1 MRNLKRALSLALA
14 SVMLLGMMVIGSS
27 AAVIDDF
34 KDKNE
39 VTELDAV
46 AITSEIGMF
55 AGYEDGTFGPS
66 KVVTRAEMAV
76 IICKMLYGSD
86 VNVSQFAESTVF
98 TDVPTW
104 ASGYV
109 NLCASLGIVAGV
121 GGGRY
126 SPNATVTTAQAA
138 LMLCKTLG
146 YFKNESEYGNNWMLA
161 ATAKATSLKIYG
173 NLRLT
178 ATAGL
183 SRENVAVMVFNALT
197 EAVPVDYNET
207 FNTYYNASAA
217 WTQGVTYS
225 YLDTLGYKNFDLVY
239 KTDTGTDNFG
249 RPVKVWGTGSAKTVD
264 STNGELVDSGT
275 TLLTKNEIIKA
286 PENYDYIYTAA
297 TDAEVLYDD
306 ADVDS
311 NNDWTIY
318 VDGVRQTLSSSSSDL
333 QPPQDV
339 ASRYIQ
345 PGQVAE
351 LYSTNNGQSVT
362 LVVINY
368 YAGEVTRTSSDEDGR
383 YVSVGYRGGSAA
395 NPGANK
401 FYTANFSVDDVV
413 YYTVG
418 RENNENKIQSMALA
432 DKVSGEVTATGSG
445 TPGAVFVDGTKYNL
459 AAKTITTGELAVG
472 ADWSVYLNPH
482 NFVLWGEED
491 AAAAGKYLYVENA
504 VDSVDG
510 VSAKV
515 VFADGTKAT
524 IAIDELNGSGSAARQ
539 TNINSGKIFSYS
551 QDGNTYQVK
560 TVTYTSGG
568 TVANAVIKSESRTIT
583 VTGSTTTV
591 KVDSDTKF
599 VDIES
604 GKVYVGF
611 EDVPD
616 YDVAKIAYAGKTS
629 GLADVVYIVEGEAN
643 DDATYVYFVGNNAN
657 TYSKYAEYTKSYI
670 NGVQTNVK
678 VKDGATILDASGA
691 ATTVAKYQ
699 LYKVNST
706 NSDGYITKMTQV
718 NVTNDTAINGTLVDY
733 AGSKGFTLDNAAN
746 TYYSI
751 DNDTVFVTVDFTQS
765 KDDNKVSAGSWRD
778 IIETGKMDNT
788 ATYVT
793 VVKAD
798 SDNYAKVVY
807 VVIRNYTA
815 TTAPNT
821 AALSAAITTA
831 QPLITAGNTLYTAAS
846 WTTFNTAYN
855 NAVALLAAPT
865 TQAAV
870 DAAASALTTA
880 QSGLVTALTASAAA
894 NTAGTDI
901 VIGFVNNAGTP
912 VTLTSS
918 DYSVAYSYTPVGG
931 GTGTANS
938 VTALSTDLLTDGGTS
953 TYAITVV
960 VTISNAS
967 YSNVTTTTLTV
978 SADIVSGAVVY
989 S

>member
-286 PENYDYIYTAA
+286 PEDYDYIYTAA

-311 NNDWTIY
+311 NSDWTIY
-318 VDGVRQTLSSSSSDL
+318 VDGVKQTLSSSSSDL

-351 LYSTNNGQSVT
+351 LFSTNNGQSVT

-524 IAIDELNGSGSAARQ
+524 IAIDEYN
-539 TNINSGKIFSYS
+539 NSGTGVDTTVIKPGMVLSYS

-560 TVTYTSGG
+560 PVAYTSPIT
-568 TVANAVIKSESRTIT
+568 TVSNAVIKSESRTIT
-583 VTGSTTTV
+583 VTGGTAI

-616 YDVAKIAYAGKTS
+616 YDVARIAYAGKTS

-643 DDATYVYFVGNNAN
+643 DDATYVYFVGTNAN
-657 TYSKYAEYTKSYI
+657 TYSKYIEYTKSYI
-670 NGVQTNVK
+670 DGVQTNVK
-678 VKDGATILDASGA
+678 VKDGATVVNLDGTSNVKQYA
-691 ATTVAKYQ
+691 V
-699 LYKVNST
+699 YKVNST
-706 NSDGYITKMTQV
+706 NSDGYITKMTQQALS
-718 NVTNDTAINGTLVDY
+718 TTDLVDY
-733 AGSKGFTLDNAAN
+733 AGSKGFTMDNAAS

-751 DNDTVFVTVDFTQS
+751 DNDTVFVTIDMTQS

-793 VVKAD
+793 VVKHN
-798 SDNYAKVVY
+798 SDNYAEYVY
-807 VVIRNYTA
+807 IIIQAYTPTA
-815 TTAPNT
+815 TVNKTS
-821 AALSAAITTA
+821 LQAAITAA
-831 QPLITAGNTLYTAAS
+831 QALVQADYTAAS
-846 WTTFNTAYN
+846 WTS
-855 NAVALLAAPT
+855 
-865 TQAAV
+865 AAV
-870 DAAASALTTA
+870 PTYL
-880 QSGLVTALTASAAA
+880 SAAQTENA
-894 NTAGTDI
+894 NTAATQANVDTATANLNTAIAALVLKTNLSTLG
-901 VIGFVNNAGTP
+901 
-912 VTLTSS
+912 VTAT
-918 DYSVAYSYTPVGG
+918 
-931 GTGTANS
+931 GTGTAIALTNLPTFSTGATVTVTVVDSTLATMNPTISGNTITCDPLTATSSYTVTVS
-938 VTALSTDLLTDGGTS
+938 VTGDDTYTGTA
-953 TYAITVV
+953 TATFIAT
-960 VTISNAS
+960 
-967 YSNVTTTTLTV
+967 
-978 SADIVSGAVVY
+978 
-989 S
+989 